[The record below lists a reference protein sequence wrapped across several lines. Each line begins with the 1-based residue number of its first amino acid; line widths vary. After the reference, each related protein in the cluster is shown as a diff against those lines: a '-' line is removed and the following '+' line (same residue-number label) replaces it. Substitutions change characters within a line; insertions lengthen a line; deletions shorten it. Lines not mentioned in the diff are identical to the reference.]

1 MNADTRIAVA
11 GAMML
16 SAAGLLQETAFSQAY
31 PAKPVRIVVPFAP
44 GGGADLMGR
53 LVAQKLTESL
63 KQQVIVDNRGGAAGR
78 VGTEHVA
85 RAAPDGH
92 TLLLATTSVMIT
104 APALYDKLAYN
115 VHSDFAPVTK
125 IASASYVLVVHP
137 SVPVRT
143 VKDLVALAKSK
154 PGLLNYSSSGPG
166 GPAHLSAELFQSMA
180 KVKMV
185 HVPYKGSAPG
195 TMAAM
200 AGETDLMFSNILPAI
215 PALQSGRLRP
225 VAITSG
231 KRSAILPDVPTVME
245 SGLPGFKVETLYA
258 VLVPAGTPREIIG
271 RLNAVLSKSL
281 QSAETRKRLQA
292 DGSEVVTSSPEEL
305 AKLIQE
311 ETAQWTRVIRNAG
324 IRPE

>member
-11 GAMML
+11 GAMIL
-16 SAAGLLQETAFSQAY
+16 SAGVLLQETAFSQAY

-85 RAAPDGH
+85 RAAPDGY
-92 TLLLATTSVMIT
+92 TLLLATTSVLIT

-115 VHSDFAPVTK
+115 VQSDFAPITK
-125 IASASYVLVVHP
+125 VASASYVLVVHP

-143 VKDLVALAKSK
+143 VNDLIALARSK

-231 KRSAILPDVPTVME
+231 KRSAILPGVPTVME

-281 QSAETRKRLQA
+281 QSAETRKRLQS
-292 DGSEVVTSSPEEL
+292 DGSEVATSSPEEL
-305 AKLIQE
+305 AKVIQE
-311 ETAQWTRVIRNAG
+311 ETAQWTRIIRNAG
-324 IRPE
+324 IKPE